1 LRARAA
7 RVRIG
12 AFVPAQQLPA
22 PALFCASIPMA
33 MLQMQT
39 AMSAGSTVSSQSGAT
54 NSLTMTISHPA
65 TCAALAEAA
74 DHPHGLHLQPTSC
87 RRSFLLILSVI
98 ASIQMAL
105 QVTEM
110 VIFVGRMQTTLSGAV
125 VMTMPISPQPR
136 CVALAKAALC
146 RRHRTSLLLYL
157 RCLRANSAGA
167 GLSPTMVLVARTA
180 VLVAQTGRAAR
191 WAAVAGAGGGA
202 EELRAVPGIGERA
215 SPRKR

>member
-39 AMSAGSTVSSQSGAT
+39 VMSAGSTVSSQSGAT

-74 DHPHGLHLQPTSC
+74 DHPHGLHLQPTSR

-125 VMTMPISPQPR
+125 VMTMPISPQPQ

-146 RRHRTSLLLYL
+146 RRHRTCLLYL

-167 GLSPTMVLVARTA
+167 GLSPTMVLVDQTV